1 MYQILLF
8 NKLKRGSNSLTLQE
22 VEFKKMNKNHYLT
35 SLFLILT
42 FLALNPIYSQKKI
55 NKRVVDSLF
64 NELKVK
70 PNTISKVDD
79 LIALYKNAVRAK
91 IPSEYVIDNAIS
103 TSEKIFYIKG
113 LGESYNRKGLAAR
126 YNYDYESSVAL
137 HKRALSYLNKT
148 TDTLLKIKCLNN
160 IGVSYRKLNLEKEAF
175 DFYFQA
181 LDLSEKIKHNKSIT
195 IALNGIGNVFID
207 TKEYDKALHYFKR
220 VYRLDVENNNIRGQE
235 YSLSNIGEVY
245 LYKKRYDSSDHYL
258 RKALALTKKYKH
270 KQSEAIR
277 YNLLGL
283 LFQKKGEY
291 QKSIEFYKEAIP
303 LFTKENNIRY
313 LSNTL
318 INVGK
323 NQLNLGE
330 YKEAKE
336 NIIMGL
342 SSAKIIKSKENIS
355 LGYNALVDYYTHT
368 KNYKEALS
376 SHKIATA
383 FQDSIVN
390 EASQK
395 SIISTQVEYETA
407 KKDAQI
413 QELAKE
419 NELNKKKAK
428 TNFNRLIIISSLGL
442 AGILGLLYLFR
453 LYRRN
458 SDLEIENKN
467 SELQNYVLQIN
478 DLKEKAKNNINTETK
493 NIAENFSDFGLSKRE
508 IEVLQHIA
516 AGFSNNEISKKM
528 FVSNNTIKTHIK
540 NIYAKLDVK
549 NRIQAIKKIRT

>member
-1 MYQILLF
+1 MLKAHYLVSILLF
-8 NKLKRGSNSLTLQE
+8 FIIINPLFAQKLT
-22 VEFKKMNKNHYLT
+22 KKQ
-35 SLFLILT
+35 I
-42 FLALNPIYSQKKI
+42 
-55 NKRVVDSLF
+55 DSVYA
-64 NELKVK
+64 ELKVK

-79 LIALYKNAVRAK
+79 LISLYKNATKAK
-91 IPSEYVIDNAIS
+91 ISNEAIIDDAIS

-126 YNYDYESSVAL
+126 YNYDYESSVTN
-137 HKRALSYLNKT
+137 HKRALGYLTKSV
-148 TDTLLKIKCLNN
+148 DTLLTIKCLNN
-160 IGVSYRKLNLEKEAF
+160 LGVSYRKLNLEKEAF
-175 DFYFQA
+175 DYYFQA
-181 LDLSEKIKHNKSIT
+181 LDLSEKINHVKSIT

-220 VYRLDVENNNIRGQE
+220 VYAFDLENNNIKGQE

-245 LYKKRYDSSDHYL
+245 LYKKSYDSAYYYIN
-258 RKALALTKKYKH
+258 KALALTKEYKH

-283 LFQKKGEY
+283 LFQKKGDYKKSTEY
-291 QKSIEFYKEAIP
+291 YKEAIP
-303 LFTKENNIRY
+303 LFKNENNIRY

-318 INVGK
+318 INVGQ
-323 NQLNLGE
+323 NQLNLGD

-336 NIIMGL
+336 NIIVGL
-342 SSAKIIKSKENIS
+342 NSAKMIKSKENIS
-355 LGYNALVDYYTHT
+355 LGYNALVDYYTLT
-368 KNYKEALS
+368 KDYKNALS

-413 QELAKE
+413 QRLAKE
-419 NELNKKKAK
+419 NEFNQSKAN

-442 AGILGLLYLFR
+442 VGIIGLLYLLR

-467 SELQNYVLQIN
+467 SELQNYIHQIN
-478 DLKEKAKNNINTETK
+478 DLKEKAKNNINTKTE
-493 NIAENFSDFGLSKRE
+493 NITENFSDFGLSKRE
-508 IEVLQHIA
+508 IEVLQYIA
-516 AGFSNNEISKKM
+516 AGLSNDEISDKL
-528 FVSNNTIKTHIK
+528 FVSNNTVKTHIK
-540 NIYAKLDVK
+540 NIYSKLDVK
-549 NRIQAIKKIRT
+549 NRIQAIKKIRV